1 MFCQQA
7 KRSQPESDGHGENR
21 RTKKPK
27 NPRETSRRVSL
38 PGNKVSCIGP
48 IYDPGREQK
57 MLSDVVEKDIFPN
70 CKFINRAE
78 EIDNVTRRSIAGI
91 IAKRMNIDLDD
102 KFPVWWSLHKKYV
115 KAKLNRCRTDANS
128 AMRKKYLGMKLCAH
142 SLDCNAGCLC
152 SSSSLTK
159 VSRVAQERR
168 GD

>member
-1 MFCQQA
+1 LP
-7 KRSQPESDGHGENR
+7 KRQTENAH
-21 RTKKPK
+21 
-27 NPRETSRRVSL
+27 RVSL
-38 PGNKVSCIGP
+38 QGNTVSCIGP
-48 IYDPGREQK
+48 IYDPERERK

-78 EIDNVTRRSIAGI
+78 EIDDVTRRSIAGI
-91 IAKRMNIDLDD
+91 IAKRMNIDLDE
-102 KFPVWWSLHKKYV
+102 KFPPWWSRHKKFV

-152 SSSSLTK
+152 SSSSLTTK
-159 VSRVAQERR
+159 VSRVAHERR